1 MVTPSAPL
9 SYRGARTFCV
19 KTSGFSVVTHKP
31 WTNAAII
38 ERAGGGRL
46 MVPSPQMIKELEL
59 EVWIVSVSR
68 SPQQTEV
75 AVPWNGIAFGK
86 TRERRDWRILAG
98 QRPSIPGASAKGA
111 S

>member
-1 MVTPSAPL
+1 M
-9 SYRGARTFCV
+9 
-19 KTSGFSVVTHKP
+19 THKP

-68 SPQQTEV
+68 SRQQTEV

-86 TRERRDWRILAG
+86 TRERRDWRILAYSVEKLRG
-98 QRPSIPGASAKGA
+98 KILLEDAKA
-111 S
+111 LESL